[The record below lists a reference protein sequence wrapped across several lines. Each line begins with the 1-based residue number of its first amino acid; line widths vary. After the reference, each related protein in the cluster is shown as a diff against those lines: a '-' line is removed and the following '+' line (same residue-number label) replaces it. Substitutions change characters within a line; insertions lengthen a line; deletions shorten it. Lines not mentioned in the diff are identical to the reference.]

1 MSTIVIL
8 YPQLDN
14 ESSVPKEVLL
24 ANEFGRK
31 DEVQDLKEHLLECNS
46 SNSIEIVHITLKNS
60 LNVLAAI
67 KEKYTCSNLVV
78 LNLCDGTE
86 HDGYPGLSVVVELE
100 RLEIPF
106 TGAGSSFFE
115 ITTSKPV
122 LKKLLIQH
130 SVPTSK
136 FVVVNPHN
144 IKESVNQAGELLKW
158 PLIVKPSVSYASIS
172 ITTKSVV
179 ETKEACIEQI
189 ERVLK
194 TTSDGVFLES
204 FLAGREFTALCTG
217 SASVGSG
224 VKVYL
229 VAERC
234 FNSKLEDKERILA
247 FDKYWEGYD
256 LEGGEGTGEEP
267 IYRYEAAPA
276 EWQESLKKVARE
288 AYIACDG
295 SGYGR
300 VDIRTRNPT
309 DLDIYVLECNANCG
323 LSFGKN
329 SSSLGEILCL
339 ANVKPADFLKELI
352 EFAQA
357 RKSL

>member
-1 MSTIVIL
+1 M
-8 YPQLDN
+8 
-14 ESSVPKEVLL
+14 
-24 ANEFGRK
+24 
-31 DEVQDLKEHLLECNS
+31 
-46 SNSIEIVHITLKNS
+46 
-60 LNVLAAI
+60 
-67 KEKYTCSNLVV
+67 
-78 LNLCDGTE
+78 
-86 HDGYPGLSVVVELE
+86 ELE

-122 LKKLLIQH
+122 LKKVCLDLKAYFLYQKLLIQH

-247 FDKYWEGYD
+247 FDKCKFF
-256 LEGGEGTGEEP
+256 
-267 IYRYEAAPA
+267 I
-276 EWQESLKKVARE
+276 SLFM
-288 AYIACDG
+288 I
-295 SGYGR
+295 
-300 VDIRTRNPT
+300 
-309 DLDIYVLECNANCG
+309 
-323 LSFGKN
+323 
-329 SSSLGEILCL
+329 
-339 ANVKPADFLKELI
+339 
-352 EFAQA
+352 
-357 RKSL
+357 